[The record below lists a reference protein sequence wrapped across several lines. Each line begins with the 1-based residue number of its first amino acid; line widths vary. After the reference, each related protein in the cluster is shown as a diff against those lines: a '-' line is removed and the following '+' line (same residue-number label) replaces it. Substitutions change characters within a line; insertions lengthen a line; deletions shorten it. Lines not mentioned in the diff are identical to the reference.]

1 MKLKYKILLLY
12 VGVSVL
18 ILATIGTLLF
28 TRLREAIY
36 TDIYDDFQSQL
47 AHIDFALSS
56 VIKSVEK
63 DLANISINE
72 LVRSK
77 NDETFTNFI
86 NADPATFQYNIGERE
101 QKIIDLFN
109 NYRITHNHVNSVY
122 MGRENGS
129 FVRSHKRTK
138 PTKYDPRLRPWYV
151 LAKRNPG
158 EVKITDPYR
167 SVTSPDVNIG
177 IVKALLDNQKRVYG
191 VVGIDITLANLTAY
205 IENVE
210 VGHKGYM
217 ILIDT
222 NGTMLAG
229 REKDTLFKN
238 IRNLYGNDLQEI
250 FQSQR
255 GYSTFTDNSAKNYF
269 IHYTSPMLGWKL
281 AMVIPVKEID
291 DDVMEAVIPVILT
304 LCAGLLMLSIL
315 TMIGLQRFVNKPLK
329 KLSEGTD
336 LITRTGKLGHRIEI
350 QSSDEIGHL
359 AQSFNKMMNT
369 IQQSDAALK
378 ASEKELKKHR
388 DNLEDLVDERTAEL
402 IDAKKVADEANQA
415 KSDFLA
421 NMSHEIRTPM
431 NAVIGMSHLALQ
443 TELSPKQEDYIQK
456 IQSGAHSLLR
466 IINDILDF
474 SKIEAGKLDIESI
487 EFNLE
492 DVLENLANMVPVKA
506 REKRL
511 EILFA
516 TSPDV
521 PQSLIGDPLRLGQIL
536 LNLTNNAVKFTEHG
550 EIVIRTQLVSKTEDQ
565 VTLACSVEDTGI
577 GMTAEQAAKL
587 FQPFTQADSSTTRKY
602 GGTGLGLTISKR
614 LVEMMGGEIGVDSK
628 PGQGSN
634 FHFSAVF
641 GLASQELGK
650 RRRLVGELKDLKVL
664 VVDDSTASQNIFQEI
679 LESFSFKVTVT
690 DSGEKALMEIKNS
703 AEMETGYD
711 LVIMDWKMPGI
722 DGIEASRRIR
732 NNFKS
737 SRQPKIIM
745 ATAYGRQEVMRQAEA
760 VGLDG
765 FLIKPVNPSVMFN
778 TIMEVFDKE
787 VERGPRI
794 RTEKTNGKE
803 ALRRIRGARILLVED
818 NEINQQVAR
827 EILSGAGLEVTLA
840 DNGQEAVNAVQQN
853 PYDVVLMDIQMPVM
867 DGYAATRRIRKWEVG
882 MRKSK
887 EGSQE
892 GTEASGQNSEV
903 KNKKEEKSDLD
914 SAFRTPHSAFK
925 GLPIIA
931 MTAHAMTGDREKSLA
946 VGMNDHI
953 AKPINPE
960 ELFSTLLKW
969 IKPEVG
975 GDDGRT
981 EGTEVSINPDVA
993 DSDGSPIP
1001 SPGEANDD
1009 LPPSLPGFDLEAG
1022 LKRLQGNRRLYRKL
1036 LLDFGNGYREA
1047 SENIHNALIADDINQ
1062 VHSLVHN
1069 IKGLAGN
1076 LSATRLQD
1084 AAAKMDSSVKK
1095 ALSSAGESVP
1105 GNLNSSFAEL
1115 RTALEEA
1122 LASCQTLGR
1131 SDDKKAGISTGGS
1144 PVPLPPDLA
1153 RRTIEQLQTAV
1164 DMGDITDLK
1173 SIAEQL
1179 KSKSESY
1186 TVFSDKITQ
1195 LAEDFDFEGIL
1206 KLVAEL
1212 ESRTETG
1219 N

>member
-28 TRLREAIY
+28 SRLKAATYKE
-36 TDIYDDFQSQL
+36 IYDNFQSQL

-56 VIKSVEK
+56 VIKSAEK
-63 DLANISINE
+63 DLAYIAAID
-72 LVRSK
+72 LVRSR
-77 NDETFTNFI
+77 NDENFTNFT
-86 NADPATFQYNIGERE
+86 NADPETFQYNIGELE
-101 QKIIDLFN
+101 QKIINLFN
-109 NYRITHNHVNSVY
+109 TYRITHDHVNSVY

-138 PTKYDPRLRPWYV
+138 PTKYDPRLRPWYI
-151 LAKRNPG
+151 LAKENPG
-158 EVKITDPYR
+158 KVMITDPYR

-177 IVKALLDNQKRVYG
+177 IVKALLDKQDRVYG
-191 VVGIDITLANLTAY
+191 VVGIDITLANLTDY
-205 IENVE
+205 IQSVQ
-210 VGHKGYM
+210 VGHNGYM
-217 ILIDT
+217 VLLDH
-222 NGTMLAG
+222 NGTVLAS
-229 REKDTLFKN
+229 REKEALFKN
-238 IRNLYGNDLQEI
+238 IAGLYPRDLQSI
-250 FQSQR
+250 FQSKQ
-255 GYSTFTDNSAKNYF
+255 GYTTIASHAEEEYF
-269 IHYTSPMLGWKL
+269 IHYTSPLLGWKL
-281 AMVIPVKEID
+281 AMVVPVNEIGNE
-291 DDVMEAVIPVILT
+291 VTGAVAPVILT

-315 TMIGLQRFVNKPLK
+315 TMIGLQQFVIRPLK
-329 KLSEGTD
+329 KLGEGTD
-336 LITRTGKLGHRIEI
+336 LITRTGKLDHRMEI
-350 QSSDEIGHL
+350 RSSDEIGHL
-359 AQSFNKMMNT
+359 ALSFNKMMNT

-388 DNLEDLVDERTAEL
+388 DNLEVLVDERTAEL
-402 IDAKKVADEANQA
+402 IDAKKAADEANQA

-431 NAVIGMSHLALQ
+431 NAIIGMSHLALQ
-443 TELSPKQEDYIQK
+443 TELNAKQADYIQK

-506 REKRL
+506 QEKRL

-521 PQSLIGDPLRLGQIL
+521 PLSLIGDPLRLGQIL

-550 EIVIRTQLVSKTEDQ
+550 EVVIRTELVNKTKDQ
-565 VTLACSVEDTGI
+565 VTLAYSVQDTGI

-587 FQPFTQADSSTTRKY
+587 FQPFTQADTSTTRKF
-602 GGTGLGLTISKR
+602 GGTGLGLTICKR

-634 FHFSAVF
+634 FHFTAVF
-641 GLASQELGK
+641 GLASQELEK
-650 RRRLVGELKDLKVL
+650 RSRLVGELKDLKVM
-664 VVDDSTASQNIFQEI
+664 VVDDSTASQNIFKEM
-679 LESFSFKVTVT
+679 LESFSFSVTIT
-690 DSGEKALMEIKNS
+690 DSGEKALMEIKRS

-711 LVIMDWKMPGI
+711 LVIMDWKMPGM

-732 NNFKS
+732 QNFES
-737 SRQPKIIM
+737 SQQPKIIM
-745 ATAYGRQEVMRQAEA
+745 ATAHGRQEVMRQAEA

-765 FLIKPVNPSVMFN
+765 FLIKPVNPSVMLN
-778 TIMEVFDKE
+778 TIMEVFNKE

-794 RTEKTNGKE
+794 RTEKTRGEE
-803 ALRRIRGARILLVED
+803 ALKGIRGARILLAED

-867 DGYAATRRIRKWEVG
+867 DGYEATRRIRNAEWARGNKIEK
-882 MRKSK
+882 KS
-887 EGSQE
+887 EISDP
-892 GTEASGQNSEV
+892 
-903 KNKKEEKSDLD
+903 KS
-914 SAFRTPHSAFK
+914 PIHHI
-925 GLPIIA
+925 PIIA
-931 MTAHAMTGDREKSLA
+931 MTAHAMAGDREKSLA
-946 VGMNDHI
+946 AGMNDHI

-969 IKPEVG
+969 IKPKADR
-975 GDDGRT
+975 DDNRFPGA
-981 EGTEVSINPDVA
+981 EVSINPEA
-993 DSDGSPIP
+993 EDSGGSPIP
-1001 SPGEANDD
+1001 SPGQKDDD

-1036 LLDFGNGYREA
+1036 LLDFGNSYREA
-1047 SENIHNALIADDINQ
+1047 SENIHNALISNEIGQ

-1084 AAAKMDSSVKK
+1084 AAAKMDGSVKE
-1095 ALSSAGESVP
+1095 ALSSVRKLVP
-1105 GNLNSSFAEL
+1105 GNLDSRFAEL
-1115 RTALEEA
+1115 KTALEEA
-1122 LASCQTLGR
+1122 LASCRTLER
-1131 SDDKKAGISTGGS
+1131 SDDKKAGISTAGS
-1144 PVPLPPDLA
+1144 SVSMPPDLA
-1153 RRTIEQLQTAV
+1153 RQVIGQLQTAV

-1186 TVFSDKITQ
+1186 TAFSDKITQ

-1212 ESRTETG
+1212 NSRAKD
-1219 N
+1219 

>member
-28 TRLREAIY
+28 SRLKAATYKE
-36 TDIYDDFQSQL
+36 IYDNFQSQL

-56 VIKSVEK
+56 VIKSAEK
-63 DLANISINE
+63 DLAYIAATD
-72 LVRSK
+72 LVRSR
-77 NDETFTNFI
+77 NDGNFTSFT
-86 NADPATFQYNIGERE
+86 NADPATFQYNIGELE
-101 QKIIDLFN
+101 QKIINLLN
-109 NYRITHNHVNSVY
+109 TYRITHDHVNSVY

-138 PTKYDPRLRPWYV
+138 PTQYDPRLRPWYV
-151 LAKRNPG
+151 LAKENPG
-158 EVKITDPYR
+158 KVMITDPYR

-177 IVKALLDNQKRVYG
+177 IVKALLDKQDRVYG
-191 VVGIDITLANLTAY
+191 VVGIDVTLANLTDY
-205 IENVE
+205 IQSVQ
-210 VGHKGYM
+210 VGHNGYM
-217 ILIDT
+217 VLLDH
-222 NGTMLAG
+222 NGTVLAS
-229 REKDTLFKN
+229 REKETLFKN
-238 IRNLYGNDLQEI
+238 IVSLYPRDLQSI
-250 FQSQR
+250 FQSKQ
-255 GYSTFTDNSAKNYF
+255 GYTTIASHAEEEYF
-269 IHYTSPMLGWKL
+269 IHYTSPLLGWKL
-281 AMVIPVKEID
+281 AMVVPVNEIGNE
-291 DDVMEAVIPVILT
+291 VTGAVAPVILT

-315 TMIGLQRFVNKPLK
+315 TMIGLQRFVIRPLK
-329 KLSEGTD
+329 KLGEGTD
-336 LITRTGKLGHRIEI
+336 LITRTGKLDHRMEI

-359 AQSFNKMMNT
+359 ALSFNKMMNT

-402 IDAKKVADEANQA
+402 IDAKKAADEANQA

-431 NAVIGMSHLALQ
+431 NAIIGMSHLALQ
-443 TELSPKQEDYIQK
+443 TKLNAKQEDYIQK

-506 REKRL
+506 QEKRL

-521 PQSLIGDPLRLGQIL
+521 PLSLIGDPLRLGQIL

-550 EIVIRTQLVSKTEDQ
+550 EVVIRTQLVNKTEDQ
-565 VTLACSVEDTGI
+565 VTLACSVQDTGI

-587 FQPFTQADSSTTRKY
+587 FQPFTQADTSTTRKF
-602 GGTGLGLTISKR
+602 GGTGLGLTICKR

-634 FHFSAVF
+634 FHFTAVF
-641 GLASQELGK
+641 GLASQELEK
-650 RRRLVGELKDLKVL
+650 RSRLVGELKDLKVM
-664 VVDDSTASQNIFQEI
+664 VVDDSTASQNIFKEI
-679 LESFSFKVTVT
+679 LESFSFTVTIT
-690 DSGEKALMEIKNS
+690 DSGEKALREIKRS
-703 AEMETGYD
+703 AEMESGYD
-711 LVIMDWKMPGI
+711 LVIMDWKMPGM
-722 DGIEASRRIR
+722 DGIEVSRRIKQ
-732 NNFKS
+732 NFES
-737 SRQPKIIM
+737 SQQPKIIM
-745 ATAYGRQEVMRQAEA
+745 ATAHGRQEVMRQAEA
-760 VGLDG
+760 AGLDG
-765 FLIKPVNPSVMFN
+765 FLIKPVNPSVMLN
-778 TIMEVFDKE
+778 TIMEVFNKE

-794 RTEKTNGKE
+794 RTEKTKGEE
-803 ALRRIRGARILLVED
+803 ALKGIRGARILLVED

-867 DGYAATRRIRKWEVG
+867 DGYTATRKIREWECGIRHAEGG
-882 MRKSK
+882 MKPESD
-887 EGSQE
+887 SQ
-892 GTEASGQNSEV
+892 ASNLQPLTSN
-903 KNKKEEKSDLD
+903 
-914 SAFRTPHSAFK
+914 
-925 GLPIIA
+925 LPIIA
-931 MTAHAMTGDREKSLA
+931 MTAHAMAGDREKSMA
-946 VGMNDHI
+946 AGMNDHI

-969 IKPEVG
+969 IKLRADR
-975 GDDGRT
+975 DDNRSPGA
-981 EGTEVSINPDVA
+981 EVSINPEA
-993 DSDGSPIP
+993 EDSGGPPIP
-1001 SPGEANDD
+1001 SPGEKNEE

-1036 LLDFGNGYREA
+1036 LLDFGNSYRET
-1047 SENIHNALIADDINQ
+1047 SENIHNALIAKEISQ

-1084 AAAKMDSSVKK
+1084 AAAKMDSSVKE
-1095 ALSSAGESVP
+1095 ALSSVGELVP
-1105 GNLNSSFAEL
+1105 GNLDSRFAEL
-1115 RTALEEA
+1115 KTALEEA
-1122 LASCQTLGR
+1122 LASCQTLER

-1144 PVPLPPDLA
+1144 SVSMPPDLA
-1153 RRTIEQLQTAV
+1153 RQIIEQLQTAV

-1186 TVFSDKITQ
+1186 AAFSDKITQ

-1212 ESRTETG
+1212 NFRAG
-1219 N
+1219 VNRL